1 MADEKKFRAAIERVT
16 RNAERY
22 AERAGLA
29 LQPDRAQRDY
39 VLQGLARD
47 LLKYGRAYCP
57 CRKVTGNPEK
67 DRANLCP
74 CRTHR
79 AEIEQSGQCECG
91 LFTKRRENKKNGNG
105 IWNHRWTQ
113 IRINF

>member
-1 MADEKKFRAAIERVT
+1 MADDEEFRAALERVT

-39 VLQGLARD
+39 VLRGLARN
-47 LLKYGRAYCP
+47 LLQYGKAYCP
-57 CRKVTGNPEK
+57 CREVAGDPQK
-67 DRANLCP
+67 DRVNICP
-74 CRTHR
+74 CRTHC

-91 LFTKRRENKKNGNG
+91 LFVKRKTEFGTTDG
-105 IWNHRWTQ
+105 HR
-113 IRINF
+113 

>member
-1 MADEKKFRAAIERVT
+1 MADDEKFRAALERVT

-39 VLQGLARD
+39 VLQGLARN
-47 LLKYGRAYCP
+47 LLKHGKPYCP
-57 CRKVTGNPEK
+57 CREVTGDPQK
-67 DRANLCP
+67 DRANICP

-91 LFTKRRENKKNGNG
+91 LFVKTSG
-105 IWNHRWTQ
+105 Q
-113 IRINF
+113 